1 MAEGAKDPT
10 VSFQVQFQDEQCAYY
25 ASHTE
30 HKLQEESSWQ
40 SQDHT
45 ELSSHSKKAHS

>member
-1 MAEGAKDPT
+1 MAESATDPF
-10 VSFQVQFQDEQCAYY
+10 VSFQVQFQDEQCTY

-30 HKLQEESSWQ
+30 HKLQEEPSWQ

-45 ELSSHSKKAHS
+45 ELVFTV